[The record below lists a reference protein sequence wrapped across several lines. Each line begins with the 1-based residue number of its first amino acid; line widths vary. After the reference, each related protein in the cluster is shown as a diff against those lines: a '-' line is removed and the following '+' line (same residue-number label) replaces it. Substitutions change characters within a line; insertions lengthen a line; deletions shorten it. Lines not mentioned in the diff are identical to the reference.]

1 VFEIVKAGG
10 WLMVPIILCSI
21 VAVAIVGERL
31 WALQRKKVIPK
42 HLVAQIWHWYSLGQ
56 LKDEQITQ
64 IRKSSPLGRVLAA
77 GLSNMNTSR
86 EVMKESI
93 EEIGRHEVH
102 DMERYLNTLGTI
114 AAVSPLLG
122 LLGTVIG
129 MIKVFSVIT
138 MQGVGNPAVLSG
150 GISQALITTAAGLSV
165 AIPSLMLYR
174 YLRGRVEE
182 LVVIMEGEAIKLVE
196 VIHGERDS
204 NDPAARQT
212 ARPSAAAKPS
222 LRPSVNP
229 GVKANT
235 K

>member
-1 VFEIVKAGG
+1 MFEIVKAGG

-21 VAVAIVGERL
+21 VAVAIIGERL
-31 WALQRKKVIPK
+31 WALQRKKIIPK
-42 HLVAQIWHWYSLGQ
+42 HLVAQIWHWHSSGQ

-77 GLSNMNTSR
+77 GLSNMNHSR

-114 AAVSPLLG
+114 AAISPLLG

-138 MQGVGNPAVLSG
+138 LQGVGNPTVLSG
-150 GISQALITTAAGLSV
+150 GISEALVTTAAGLSV
-165 AIPSLMLYR
+165 AIPALMMYR

-182 LVVIMEGEAIKLVE
+182 LVVVMEGEAIKLVE

-204 NDPAARQT
+204 NDPSMRQQ
-212 ARPSAAAKPS
+212 ARPGQQQAAKPS
-222 LRPSVNP
+222 FRPKP
-229 GVKANT
+229 KAAT
-235 K
+235 